1 MATQVL
7 RGDHAAVK
15 QLFRRFEKAGD
26 RAFETKQRLFSEIDH
41 ALEIH
46 AKVEEEI
53 FYPAVEAEAAEAED
67 LVCEAIEEHNVVKT
81 LLGEIAA
88 MSSEDEQYDAKVKVL
103 MENVE
108 HHIEEEEGEM
118 FPKAERLPETRQ
130 RELGAELKARKEALG
145 QPTLRRLM
153 NGMTE
158 MLFGGE
164 APLGSASQKRPK
176 ASARSRGRKPTK
188 RAPART
194 RATTTTKKR
203 RARSAGTKAPES
215 SRKKRGGAAATASR
229 RRKTGAHATAKKR

>member
-1 MATQVL
+1 MGRSSIARGPDEPGRSSRRVMATQVL

-41 ALEIH
+41 ELEIH
-46 AKVEEEI
+46 AKVEEEV
-53 FYPAVEAEAAEAED
+53 FYPAVEDEAADAED
-67 LVCEAIEEHNVVKT
+67 LVREAIEEHNVVRT

-164 APLGSASQKRPK
+164 ALR
-176 ASARSRGRKPTK
+176 RG
-188 RAPART
+188 
-194 RATTTTKKR
+194 
-203 RARSAGTKAPES
+203 AGTKTPAS
-215 SRKKRGGAAATASR
+215 SRKKRGSAAATASR
-229 RRKTGAHATAKKR
+229 RGKTGAHATAKKR